1 MTSTIEQKKLLRK
14 LMNEK
19 NRTLSAEESGRQ
31 SNVLWSKILADS
43 VFQKA
48 KTILFYWSMN
58 DELATIKTVNTLYQS
73 KTILLPVIENNE
85 LIIRRFN
92 NIEEMK
98 PEPKFGILEPTGP
111 LYTDYDKIDIVI
123 VPGLAFDLNCSR
135 MGRGK
140 GYYDK
145 LLKKIPFA
153 QKYGVGFNHQLIE
166 NVPTEE
172 HDISLSSIWTAEKTV
187 MNNV

>member
-1 MTSTIEQKKLLRK
+1 M
-14 LMNEK
+14 
-19 NRTLSAEESGRQ
+19 
-31 SNVLWSKILADS
+31 
-43 VFQKA
+43 
-48 KTILFYWSMN
+48 
-58 DELATIKTVNTLYQS
+58 
-73 KTILLPVIENNE
+73 
-85 LIIRRFN
+85 
-92 NIEEMK
+92 
-98 PEPKFGILEPTGP
+98 
-111 LYTDYDKIDIVI
+111 
-123 VPGLAFDLNCSR
+123 AFDLNCSR